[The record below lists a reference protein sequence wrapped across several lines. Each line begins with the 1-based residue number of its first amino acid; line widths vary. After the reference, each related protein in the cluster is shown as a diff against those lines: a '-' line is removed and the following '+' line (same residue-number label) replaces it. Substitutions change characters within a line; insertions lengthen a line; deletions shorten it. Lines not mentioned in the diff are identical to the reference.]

1 MNKIKKRFPANTTL
15 DKPTFLNNSK
25 ISAELY
31 AFFLV
36 LSVGENG
43 ETRVYKNKLPST
55 KIIAE
60 EILRKSRSTYNNY
73 INTLKKEGYL
83 EDKGEYWVLPKVEEM
98 YFTME
103 LDLLQHFIYSIKEEV
118 LKVYI
123 YLGQRYNYKPGD
135 YVFTIKEICEHLG
148 LGYER
153 NHKAI
158 SSHIDLLQ
166 NLGLITIA
174 HFYEGNKPMMRLK
187 GFSTTC
193 PKK

>member
-135 YVFTIKEICEHLG
+135 YIFTIKEICEHLG

>member
-174 HFYEGNKPMMRLK
+174 YFYEGNKPMMRLK

>member
-43 ETRVYKNKLPST
+43 ETRVYKNKIPST

-83 EDKGEYWVLPKVEEM
+83 EDRGEYWVLPKVEEM

-166 NLGLITIA
+166 NLGLIKIA
-174 HFYEGNKPMMRLK
+174 HFYEGNKPMMRLT

>member
-1 MNKIKKRFPANTTL
+1 MKQIKKRFPENTTL

-31 AFFLV
+31 AFFLI
-36 LSVGENG
+36 LSIGENG
-43 ETRVYKNKLPST
+43 ETRVYKNNLPST

-98 YFTME
+98 YFSME

-123 YLGQRYNYKPGD
+123 YLG
-135 YVFTIKEICEHLG
+135 
-148 LGYER
+148 
-153 NHKAI
+153 
-158 SSHIDLLQ
+158 
-166 NLGLITIA
+166 
-174 HFYEGNKPMMRLK
+174 
-187 GFSTTC
+187 
-193 PKK
+193 

>member
-166 NLGLITIA
+166 NLGLITIV

>member
-43 ETRVYKNKLPST
+43 ETRVYKNKFPST

-60 EILRKSRSTYNNY
+60 EFLRKSRSTYNNY